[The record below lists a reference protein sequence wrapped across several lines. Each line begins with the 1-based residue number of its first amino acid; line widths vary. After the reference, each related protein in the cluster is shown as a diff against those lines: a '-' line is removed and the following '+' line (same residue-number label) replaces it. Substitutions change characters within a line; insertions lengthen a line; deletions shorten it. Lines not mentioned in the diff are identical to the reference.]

1 MVLHKPWGEI
11 GTLAPLLNIGGKLR
25 LSYFS
30 FQNTKRIFG
39 QVYYFIFDLSLLLCR
54 ETGFDPVP
62 REKQQYRV
70 VVNST
75 VVIKIINKNTSK
87 LIVYPDH
94 IDHLEEQ

>member
-1 MVLHKPWGEI
+1 MVLHKKPSGEI

-70 VVNST
+70 VVNSST
-75 VVIKIINKNTSK
+75 VVKIINKNTQNP
-87 LIVYPDH
+87 IFGY
-94 IDHLEEQ
+94 LESDEKWV